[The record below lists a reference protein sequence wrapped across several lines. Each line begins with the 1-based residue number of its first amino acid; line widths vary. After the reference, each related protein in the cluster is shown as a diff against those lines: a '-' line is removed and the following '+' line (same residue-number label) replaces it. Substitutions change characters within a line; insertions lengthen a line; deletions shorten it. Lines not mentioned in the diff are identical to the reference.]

1 MDKKMNSTGYSEID
15 FVGLL
20 KRREACMNDLKR
32 SMDEEMAVIR
42 AKYATLLDEYEPEK
56 AEYERRQ
63 REFEQKWRLKM
74 HHYDR
79 DVSALVRK
87 YKKLARNAE

>member
-1 MDKKMNSTGYSEID
+1 MENYYGEID

-20 KRREACMNDLKR
+20 KRREARMNDLKQ
-32 SMDEEMAVIR
+32 SMDEELAAIR
-42 AKYATLLDEYEPEK
+42 EKYAALLDEYEPEK

-79 DVSALVRK
+79 EVSALVRK
-87 YKKLARNAE
+87 YKKLSQNAE